1 MSPPVIPM
9 TLKPGKRAEGHARV
23 SNVADHSVS
32 VQARVEGVEG
42 SVTPDSFGLSPGDS
56 VEVTVETALPPRKAI
71 ASGSYFL
78 VLDYGS
84 GELRVPLQYPVPGQT
99 PAPGEGAG
107 GSEGEGGEG
116 SQGQGQGT
124 PSEEGGEAETSAE
137 SLWLQIV
144 LKLTITG
151 GGSSTISAGDV
162 TTHAKGSVVREETL
176 ILTVNLTR
184 MAGNT
189 YGGRGTLELQG
200 LYVNAQNHIRMT
212 SPEGECN
219 TNQTYQ
225 YGYSGSWEVL
235 VYVVLD
241 EEGRIVELDVN
252 NLPES
257 KNRTPDSFDVPGSA
271 DVVCFVN
278 GAYASNSGSLPSKLI
293 GAYLEEHI
301 ESLVEW
307 VGPLESGVH
316 SVSAS
321 YHGPWQGLEELMPL
335 LPDDVSFRV
344 AGTASVVLR
353 A

>member
-1 MSPPVIPM
+1 M
-9 TLKPGKRAEGHARV
+9 TPKPGKRAEGHAQV

-42 SVTPDSFGLSPGDS
+42 SVTPDSFGLSPGDA
-56 VEVTVETALPPRKAI
+56 VEVTVETTLPPRKAI
-71 ASGSYFL
+71 SSGSYFL

-84 GELRVPLQYPVPGQT
+84 GEVRVPLQYPVPGQT
-99 PAPGEGAG
+99 PAPGEGVG
-107 GSEGEGGEG
+107 ESEGEGEEG
-116 SQGQGQGT
+116 GGQGQGA
-124 PSEEGGEAETSAE
+124 PSEEVGEVEASAE
-137 SLWLQIV
+137 SLWLQIT
-144 LKLTITG
+144 LELTITG

-176 ILTVNLTR
+176 ILTVNLIR

-200 LYVNAQNHIRMT
+200 LYVNAQNHIKMV

-225 YGYSGSWEVL
+225 YSYSGSWEVL

-241 EEGRIVELDVN
+241 DSGRIVELDVN

-257 KNRTPDSFDVPGSA
+257 KNRTPDSFDVPGDFKS
-271 DVVCFVN
+271 VCVVN
-278 GAYASNSGSLPSKLI
+278 GVYASNSGPLPSKLI

-307 VGPLESGVH
+307 VGPLESGVYQ
-316 SVSAS
+316 VSAS
-321 YHGPWQGLEELMPL
+321 YHGPWQGLEALMPL

-344 AGTASVVLR
+344 AGTASVVLTPS
-353 A
+353 